1 MKKSSR
7 VTGLMAAAIGAT
19 FLLMILT
26 NPRVEALHFPDVV
39 KLVAS
44 GMFLGFGFA
53 GLGEGG
59 DQAAPLGRAVV
70 GGLAGATLATLFILP
85 AVFALI
91 QGRASTDSASLDPDD
106 AESRHFGASTA

>member
-26 NPRVEALHFPDVV
+26 NPRVVALHFPDVV

-53 GLGEGG
+53 GLMGMLNF
-59 DQAAPLGRAVV
+59 P
-70 GGLAGATLATLFILP
+70 
-85 AVFALI
+85 
-91 QGRASTDSASLDPDD
+91 DSWKDRK
-106 AESRHFGASTA
+106 SRPPQNY

>member
-7 VTGLMAAAIGAT
+7 VTGLVVALMGAT

-26 NPRVEALHFPDVV
+26 NPRVEALRFPDVV

-53 GLGEGG
+53 GLMDFPNSRK
-59 DQAAPLGRAVV
+59 DQ
-70 GGLAGATLATLFILP
+70 
-85 AVFALI
+85 
-91 QGRASTDSASLDPDD
+91 
-106 AESRHFGASTA
+106 SRPPRNE